1 MDLGYSS
8 HAFHSSS
15 RLVFMEA
22 QLTSDRKSLS
32 ILSPPNNRVY
42 PPGPAYVFLTVDDVT
57 SAGVHVM
64 VGSGATPPVADQG
77 IRI

>member
-1 MDLGYSS
+1 M
-8 HAFHSSS
+8 

-22 QLTSDRKSLS
+22 QLSPDRKSLT

-42 PPGPAYVFLTVDDVT
+42 PPGPAYVFLTVDGVT
-57 SAGVHVM
+57 STGVQVM
-64 VGSGATPPVADQG
+64 VGSGNTPPVAEQG